1 MDLTPQDD
9 LNTLLLN
16 CLNFR
21 YAELWTTVFHPDF
34 TSCSWTKSDPRLSDA
49 HFSSLTPDWQWST
62 PLRTDYERRQALVE
76 IDVLAAMELGLTLDE
91 LRTIYRIQ
99 VPVLR
104 QNEQDT
110 WYDRNGR
117 IVFTC
122 SKGLPGV
129 GFSRSEWEKIREMTS
144 GTVSREI
151 EDDTLP
157 GGPRKRIITYEAP
170 FDRCDRE
177 ADYKTAWAEFE
188 KRRAA
193 AKVVEA

>member
-1 MDLTPQDD
+1 
-9 LNTLLLN
+9 
-16 CLNFR
+16 
-21 YAELWTTVFHPDF
+21 
-34 TSCSWTKSDPRLSDA
+34 
-49 HFSSLTPDWQWST
+49 
-62 PLRTDYERRQALVE
+62 
-76 IDVLAAMELGLTLDE
+76 MELGLTLDE

-99 VPVLR
+99 FPVLR

-157 GGPRKRIITYEAP
+157 GGPRQAHHHLRGAVRP
-170 FDRCDRE
+170 L
-177 ADYKTAWAEFE
+177 
-188 KRRAA
+188 
-193 AKVVEA
+193 